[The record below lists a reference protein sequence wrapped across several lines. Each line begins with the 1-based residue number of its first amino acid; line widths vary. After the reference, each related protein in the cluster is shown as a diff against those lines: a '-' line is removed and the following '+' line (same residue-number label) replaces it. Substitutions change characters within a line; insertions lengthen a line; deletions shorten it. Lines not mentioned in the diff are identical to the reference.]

1 MLLLKGHPLLLF
13 TVCSPLVLLAMP
25 PPDEK
30 GAAEK
35 RQSPRLQAAAG
46 ATRKVFE
53 RTRSKLDMTNE
64 NLSGIVEQSAG
75 KKSAT
80 ASKRTTP
87 TDARP
92 NDRRRHRANDAEMK
106 RQGTDALLSLA
117 EACSAL
123 EALSADCTEG
133 TQTEAEQK
141 QQQHKDAE
149 EGAEI
154 LAETRAEMGAEKRAE
169 TSAPGAVEILAEET
183 ASEIRVEDAAE
194 TQPEMR
200 AEMGA
205 EVRAENAKESGEEME
220 AENAKEMRA
229 EKEAENAKETRAE
242 KEAENAKETRA
253 EMVEQMEADTASE
266 IRVENAKE
274 SGEEMEAENAK
285 EMRAEKEAENAK
297 ETRAEK
303 EAENAKETRAEM
315 VEQMEADTASEIR
328 VENAKET
335 LTREYKRFKKVLG
348 SGSHGQNDNELD
360 RELTHMKKK
369 AIGRVLP
376 KEIGKAP
383 IDAELMQQIQIGD
396 KSKENPTTEFGTFG
410 RHFADNDK
418 KMLAKSV
425 EISVKK
431 ARTDQRHG
439 PKRQET
445 IGRNTEAMGS
455 DRRKNG
461 NGKQP
466 EIILLDDDDEMEDK
480 QKTVINLDD
489 DDDDEEM
496 VDQQTKANDQT
507 PRATGDENAMAI
519 VPFNFGDDLLEVLNS
534 DPTFWDEELF
544 PPIQQNE
551 KTQKETEGPSNANI
565 KNDNN
570 DKEVIDIE
578 DDDETPNQMENRETA
593 NQTDKNDNNGNQL
606 MIMENSEAPIPINA
620 MPSKQ
625 LEKTDSTSNSKNKQ
639 KKDAKTVPKSGENQ
653 IGKMDALKLVRQ
665 QQQNANA
672 AQAKRTSKTN
682 SNGRENANVLMPKA
696 DEIKGRP
703 SNSKSTPKSAAQ
715 VEKANSNQQ
724 QSAKRPQTE
733 RESSAV
739 MPTSNTGQ
747 NANAVS
753 KASEVP
759 ALELCVRHSSTAEQ
773 QQMLIEEVVGTVCTE
788 SIRAIGQNAID
799 FGFMANEVFK
809 LTFKAKNGEKLANE
823 IIASKGKFSVT
834 KLIKEMG
841 EKLKYCRLLGRIL
854 DEILEENTKF
864 SAKILEELPRKGGKV
879 SGDAFQEEA
888 QFLFFYMR
896 LYRKMN
902 NALKWG
908 SIGNPAKTTKDK
920 TNKRIAEYQRWF
932 GKLDEG
938 LTKKLIESIRENNL
952 TETSQWVED
961 LCRME
966 AAVEL
971 TNFGIFLI
979 LPHHTW
985 QKVGAERPTAVND
998 LFETIGTTEILE
1010 QINDPCDT
1018 NCIDQMVKQKLE
1030 LMNHLKDN
1038 STMTELKDIVEGM
1051 IVQVKQCLTATENIK
1066 NMPTKILLF
1075 LGILNRIL
1083 DRLNS
1088 SEFAEILLPKLS
1100 MEKANGEQFL
1110 TKCLKAL
1117 SADYESFEKSVQKE
1131 LTDLAKLR
1139 KGQLECVPTKR

>member
-1 MLLLKGHPLLLF
+1 MLLLKGYPLLLF

-25 PPDEK
+25 PPGGK
-30 GAAEK
+30 GAAKK

-64 NLSGIVEQSAG
+64 NFSGIGIVEQSAG
-75 KKSAT
+75 NKSAT
-80 ASKRTTP
+80 TSKRTTP

-141 QQQHKDAE
+141 QQQQKDAE
-149 EGAEI
+149 EGTEM
-154 LAETRAEMGAEKRAE
+154 LVETRAEMGAEKRAE
-169 TSAPGAVEILAEET
+169 TSAEIQIPEAVEILAEET

-205 EVRAENAKESGEEME
+205 EVRVENAKETRTEKEAENAKESGEEME
-220 AENAKEMRA
+220 AENAKETRTEKEAENAKETRA
-229 EKEAENAKETRAE
+229 EREAENAKETRAE
-242 KEAENAKETRA
+242 KEAENAKE
-253 EMVEQMEADTASE
+253 
-266 IRVENAKE
+266 
-274 SGEEMEAENAK
+274 SGK
-285 EMRAEKEAENAK
+285 EMEAENAK
-297 ETRAEK
+297 ETRAEI
-303 EAENAKETRAEM
+303 

-335 LTREYKRFKKVLG
+335 LAREHKRFKKVVG

-376 KEIGKAP
+376 KAIEKAP

-410 RHFADNDK
+410 RHFAGNDK
-418 KMLAKSV
+418 KMSAKSV

-431 ARTDQRHG
+431 ARTDQRHE
-439 PKRQET
+439 PRRQET
-445 IGRNTEAMGS
+445 IGRNTEAMGG
-455 DRRKNG
+455 DRKNG

-480 QKTVINLDD
+480 QLTVINLDD
-489 DDDDEEM
+489 DDDDEEIM
-496 VDQQTKANDQT
+496 VDQQTKAIDQT
-507 PRATGDENAMAI
+507 PRATGDGNAMAI

-544 PPIQQNE
+544 QPIQQNE
-551 KTQKETEGPSNANI
+551 KTQKETEGPSNANL
-565 KNDNN
+565 KNGNN
-570 DKEVIDIE
+570 GKEVIYIE
-578 DDDETPNQMENRETA
+578 DDDEIPNQMENREETA
-593 NQTDKNDNNGNQL
+593 NQTDKSDKSDNNNGNQL
-606 MIMENSEAPIPINA
+606 MIMENNEAPITVNA
-620 MPSKQ
+620 MPNKQ
-625 LEKTDSTSNSKNKQ
+625 SDKTDSTSNSKSKQ

-653 IGKMDALKLVRQ
+653 IGKMDALKLIRQQQ

-682 SNGRENANVLMPKA
+682 SNARENANDLMLKA
-696 DEIKGRP
+696 DEMKGMP
-703 SNSKSTPKSAAQ
+703 SNSKSTPKSTAQ
-715 VEKANSNQQ
+715 VEKANPNQQ
-724 QSAKRPQTE
+724 QSAKRPQIE
-733 RESSAV
+733 RESSV

-747 NANAVS
+747 NANALS
-753 KASEVP
+753 KASEMP
-759 ALELCVRHSSTAEQ
+759 ALEVCVGHSSNAEQ

-823 IIASKGKFSVT
+823 IFASKGKFSVT
-834 KLIKEMG
+834 KLIKEMR

-854 DEILEENTKF
+854 DEILEENAKF
-864 SAKILEELPRKGGKV
+864 SAKILEELPRKGGRV
-879 SGDAFQEEA
+879 SGNAFQEEA

-896 LYRKMN
+896 LYRKLN

-932 GKLDEG
+932 SKLDDG
-938 LTKKLIESIRENNL
+938 LTKGLIESIRENNL
-952 TETSQWVED
+952 TKTAQWVEN

-971 TNFGIFLI
+971 TNFGIFLL

-985 QKVGAERPTAVND
+985 QSVGAERPTAVND
-998 LFETIGTTEILE
+998 LFETIGTTEIFE

-1038 STMTELKDIVEGM
+1038 STMTELKDIVDGM
-1051 IVQVKQCLTATENIK
+1051 IVQVNQCLTATENIK
-1066 NMPTKILLF
+1066 NMPSKILLF

-1117 SADYESFEKSVQKE
+1117 SADYESFEKGVQKE

>member
-1 MLLLKGHPLLLF
+1 MLLLKGYPLLLF

-25 PPDEK
+25 PHGGK
-30 GAAEK
+30 GAAAK

-64 NLSGIVEQSAG
+64 NFSGIGIVEQSAG

-80 ASKRTTP
+80 TSKRTTP
-87 TDARP
+87 TNARP

-141 QQQHKDAE
+141 QQQQKDAE
-149 EGAEI
+149 EGAEM
-154 LAETRAEMGAEKRAE
+154 LAE
-169 TSAPGAVEILAEET
+169 TSAEIQIPEAVEILAEET

-200 AEMGA
+200 AEIGA
-205 EVRAENAKESGEEME
+205 EVRVENAKENRAEREVENAKENRAKME
-220 AENAKEMRA
+220 AENAKETRAEKEAENAKETRAEKETENAKETRA

-253 EMVEQMEADTASE
+253 E
-266 IRVENAKE
+266 
-274 SGEEMEAENAK
+274 
-285 EMRAEKEAENAK
+285 KEAENAK
-297 ETRAEK
+297 ETRAEI
-303 EAENAKETRAEM
+303 

-335 LTREYKRFKKVLG
+335 LAREHKRFKKVVG

-369 AIGRVLP
+369 AIGQLQ
-376 KEIGKAP
+376 KAIGKAP

-410 RHFADNDK
+410 RHFAGNDK
-418 KMLAKSV
+418 KMSAKSV

-431 ARTDQRHG
+431 ARTDQRHE
-439 PKRQET
+439 PRRQET

-489 DDDDEEM
+489 DDDDEEIM
-496 VDQQTKANDQT
+496 VDQQTKAIDQT
-507 PRATGDENAMAI
+507 PRATEDGNAMAI

-544 PPIQQNE
+544 QPIQQNE
-551 KTQKETEGPSNANI
+551 KTQKETEGPSNANL
-565 KNDNN
+565 KNGNN
-570 DKEVIDIE
+570 GKEVIYIE
-578 DDDETPNQMENRETA
+578 DDDETPNQMENREEIA
-593 NQTDKNDNNGNQL
+593 NQTDKSDNNGNQL
-606 MIMENSEAPIPINA
+606 MIMENSEAPITVNA
-620 MPSKQ
+620 MPNKQ
-625 LEKTDSTSNSKNKQ
+625 SDKTDSTSNSKSKQ

-653 IGKMDALKLVRQ
+653 IGKKYALKLIRQ
-665 QQQNANA
+665 KQQQNANA
-672 AQAKRTSKTN
+672 AQAKRMSKTN
-682 SNGRENANVLMPKA
+682 SNGRENANDLMLKA
-696 DEIKGRP
+696 DEMKGMP
-703 SNSKSTPKSAAQ
+703 SNSKSTPKSTAQ
-715 VEKANSNQQ
+715 VEKANPNQQ
-724 QSAKRPQTE
+724 QSAKRPQKE
-733 RESSAV
+733 RESSV

-747 NANAVS
+747 NANALS
-753 KASEVP
+753 KASEMP
-759 ALELCVRHSSTAEQ
+759 ALEVCVGHSSNAEQ

-823 IIASKGKFSVT
+823 IFASKGKFSVT
-834 KLIKEMG
+834 KLIKEMR
-841 EKLKYCRLLGRIL
+841 EKLKYCRLLGPIL
-854 DEILEENTKF
+854 DEILEENAKF
-864 SAKILEELPRKGGKV
+864 SAKILEELPRKGGRV
-879 SGDAFQEEA
+879 SGNAFQEEA

-896 LYRKMN
+896 LYRKLN

-932 GKLDEG
+932 SKLDEG
-938 LTKKLIESIRENNL
+938 LTKGLIESIRENNL
-952 TETSQWVED
+952 TKTAQWVEN
-961 LCRME
+961 LCRIE

-985 QKVGAERPTAVND
+985 QSVGAERPTAVND
-998 LFETIGTTEILE
+998 LFETIGSTEIFE

-1018 NCIDQMVKQKLE
+1018 NCIEQMVKQKLE

-1038 STMTELKDIVEGM
+1038 STMTELKDIVDGM
-1051 IVQVKQCLTATENIK
+1051 IVQVNQCLTATENIK
-1066 NMPTKILLF
+1066 NMPSKILLF

-1117 SADYESFEKSVQKE
+1117 SADYESFEKGVQKE